1 LQELIP
7 RAVDALE
14 FKIRT
19 TCQGFDPLL
28 DTHRAT
34 VALESVLGSLAK
46 IPESSQSD
54 SRVVLRLEQVIARL
68 SRQFG
73 IGQTQI
79 KTRLSD
85 LRKQQ
90 QRWSSPA
97 NDVQRQDPPADAQ
110 GDSQAAVS
118 EYRYGQLGVV
128 ELELL
133 EILALHADLVPM
145 AIERI
150 SPKCLTSQTGLAIF
164 QLYLDLELEGHA
176 LDFDSILTATEDP
189 SLKNILVTLHQQALL
204 KASKASMDAHARLES
219 LCVRWAD
226 QDQADPART
235 QRSALE
241 DRSLD
246 QQTQIDLLQSLIRQA
261 QLKHGIEQP

>member
-1 LQELIP
+1 
-7 RAVDALE
+7 
-14 FKIRT
+14 
-19 TCQGFDPLL
+19 
-28 DTHRAT
+28 
-34 VALESVLGSLAK
+34 
-46 IPESSQSD
+46 
-54 SRVVLRLEQVIARL
+54 
-68 SRQFG
+68 
-73 IGQTQI
+73 
-79 KTRLSD
+79 
-85 LRKQQ
+85 
-90 QRWSSPA
+90 
-97 NDVQRQDPPADAQ
+97 
-110 GDSQAAVS
+110 
-118 EYRYGQLGVV
+118 
-128 ELELL
+128 
-133 EILALHADLVPM
+133 M